1 MNILE
6 DIVAYQREK
15 TRRKKEVKPFL
26 EFVKELDKSCPE
38 PKFLKKISSS
48 GLHLIAEVKKAS
60 PSAGIIR
67 KDFQPV
73 EIARAYEEGG
83 ASCLSILTEDKFF
96 LGDLTYLGEIR
107 RAVKI
112 PLLRKDFIVDEYQV
126 YESKVHGADAILLI
140 TSILTPKELKDRLEE
155 TREVRLD
162 ALVEVHSED
171 ELKMAL
177 DCGSEMIGIN
187 TRDLKDFTID
197 FGILER
203 LLKIMP
209 KGKAVVAESGIKSVA
224 DLARIKPLGARAVLV
239 GEALMRSKDIAA
251 TTKEFVSFLKSL

>member
-15 TRRKKEVKPFL
+15 TRRKKETKPFL
-26 EFVKELDKSCPE
+26 EFVKALDQACPE
-38 PKFLKKISSS
+38 PQFLKKISSS
-48 GLHLIAEVKKAS
+48 GLHLVAEVKKAS

-67 KDFQPV
+67 KDFEPV
-73 EIARAYEEGG
+73 AIARAYEDGG
-83 ASCLSILTEDKFF
+83 AGCVSVLTEDKFF
-96 LGDLTYLGEIR
+96 LGDLAYLDEIGQH
-107 RAVKI
+107 VKL

-126 YESKVHGADAILLI
+126 YESKVHGADALLLI
-140 TSILTPKELKDRLEE
+140 TSILSAKELKDRLGEA
-155 TREVRLD
+155 REVRLD

-171 ELKMAL
+171 ELKKAL
-177 DCGSEMIGIN
+177 DCGAEMIGIN

-209 KGKAVVAESGIKSVA
+209 KGKAVVAESGIKSVS
-224 DLARIKPLGARAVLV
+224 DLSVIKPLGINAVLV
-239 GEALMRSKDIAA
+239 GEALMRSKDITVA
-251 TTKEFVSFLKSL
+251 TREFVKNLNL